1 MCSPTCIDFVTR
13 ALARNE
19 VAGKR
24 VIEVGSR
31 NVNGSARSFVESMHP
46 AEYVG
51 VDIEAAPEVDVIC
64 DIEKLHE
71 RFDAESFDLVVTTE
85 VLEHVRD
92 WRRAISNLK
101 RMCRP
106 GGVVIVTTRSRGFA
120 YHGYP
125 FDYWRY
131 ELSDMRSLFGDC
143 VVEAL
148 ETDTRDSG
156 VFVKVRKPLTFQ
168 ERRLDGHSLYS
179 IVLDRRARNIADGD
193 IRPGSLFRVRFRE
206 RIRGGLRS
214 LKRTFVPS
222 ARREYREAIRRWG
235 SI

>member
-13 ALARNE
+13 ALTRDE

-31 NVNGSARSFVESMHP
+31 NVNGSARRFIESLRP

-64 DIEKLHE
+64 DIEKLCE
-71 RFDAESFDLVVTTE
+71 KFDAETFDLVVTTE

-92 WRRAISNLK
+92 WRLAVFNLK

-106 GGVVIVTTRSRGFA
+106 GGVVIVTTRSYGFA

-131 ELSDMRSLFGDC
+131 ELSDMRRLFEDC
-143 VVEAL
+143 AVETL
-148 ETDTRDSG
+148 ETDTRDAG
-156 VFVKVRKPLTFQ
+156 VFMKARKPLSFQ
-168 ERRLDGHSLYS
+168 ELQLEGHSLYS
-179 IVLDRRARNIADGD
+179 IVLDRRAKNISDADL
-193 IRPGSLFRVRFRE
+193 RPGKLFRVRLRE
-206 RIRGGLRS
+206 RMRRALRS

-235 SI
+235 SL

>member
-1 MCSPTCIDFVTR
+1 MCSPACIEFVTR
-13 ALARNE
+13 ALTRDE

-31 NVNGSARSFVESMHP
+31 NVNGSARRIIESMHP

-64 DIEKLHE
+64 DIEKLAE
-71 RFDAESFDLVVTTE
+71 KFDAESFDLVVTTE

-92 WRRAISNLK
+92 WRIAMSNLK

-106 GGVVIVTTRSRGFA
+106 GGVVIVTTRSYGFA

-131 ELSDMRSLFGDC
+131 EVSDMRSLFGDC
-143 VVEAL
+143 TVEAL
-148 ETDTRDSG
+148 ETDTRDAG
-156 VFVKVRKPLTFQ
+156 VFVKARKPLTFQ
-168 ERRLDGHSLYS
+168 ERRLDEHSLYS
-179 IVLDRRARNIADGD
+179 IVLDRRAKNISDED
-193 IRPGSLFRVRFRE
+193 IRPGRLFRVRLRE
-206 RIRGGLRS
+206 RIRRALRS
-214 LKRTFVPS
+214 LRRAFVPS
-222 ARREYREAIRRWG
+222 VRREHREAIRRWG

>member
-13 ALARNE
+13 ALTRNE

-31 NVNGSARSFVESMHP
+31 NVNGSARRLIESMDP
-46 AEYVG
+46 AAYVG

-64 DIEKLHE
+64 DIEKLCE
-71 RFDAESFDLVVTTE
+71 KFDAESFDLVVTTE
-85 VLEHVRD
+85 VLEHVRH
-92 WRRAISNLK
+92 WRLAVSNLK

-106 GGVVIVTTRSRGFA
+106 GGVVIVTTRSYGFA

-131 ELSDMRSLFGDC
+131 ELSDMRSLFDDC
-143 VVEAL
+143 TVETL
-148 ETDTRDSG
+148 ETDTRDAG
-156 VFVKVRKPLTFQ
+156 VFMKARKSLAFQ
-168 ERRLDGHSLYS
+168 ERHLDNHSLYS
-179 IVLDRRARNIADGD
+179 IILDKRAKNISDED
-193 IRPGSLFRVRFRE
+193 IRPGRLFRVRLRE
-206 RIRGGLRS
+206 RIRGSLRS

-222 ARREYREAIRRWG
+222 ARREYREAIRRWD